1 MTDGASTDLALP
13 PTQVE
18 ELLQALAKALRAHQL
33 YLPNNPVYQRA
44 TENLRAA
51 FQPIWEA
58 TDDLALDV
66 AESDLRWEGN
76 VVYSNSSRSESIAWV
91 FFKDGVRSFT
101 LLPGVEQNEIVG
113 FLDVVHKAR
122 NLQSED
128 SDDLLTLLWEKD
140 FQRIRYVFQDLTSDV
155 GGMSLPGSGEGRVP
169 ATMPGGVAGAVAD
182 EVGETTRRGGA
193 ATEQES
199 APARSGIVK
208 PEDFDTTL
216 YFLDEKEIGYIR
228 DAVQAEYAQD
238 LRRNVL
244 AMLFDVLELQPYP
257 TVRAELISILES
269 FLPHLLGA
277 ADFSSVAYV
286 LREAKVVLT
295 RARGVL
301 PEHRKALEDLPGRL
315 SQEQSLAQLL
325 QSLDDASVPPAPEE
339 LGELFSE
346 LRGEALPTLFAW
358 LPKLSD
364 ARIRDAVEAAVG
376 RLAAANPP
384 AVVSAM
390 QSADAGV
397 VAEAVKLSGKL
408 RLQQAVGAL
417 GQALGHGEPAIR
429 IATVQA
435 LSEIASPA
443 AIQALER
450 GLEDADREVRLA
462 SIRIIGAHQS
472 RSALPRIAEVVQ
484 GKSVR
489 ERDLTEKMAFFEA
502 YGSLVRESGVA
513 SLDGIL
519 NSGGFLKRKEDP
531 QTRACAAMALGK
543 IGTPS
548 ARASLEKASS
558 DKEALVRNAVNRALR
573 GERATQSLFAP
584 PEV

>member
-182 EVGETTRRGGA
+182 EVGETTSRGGA

-199 APARSGIVK
+199 
-208 PEDFDTTL
+208 
-216 YFLDEKEIGYIR
+216 
-228 DAVQAEYAQD
+228 
-238 LRRNVL
+238 
-244 AMLFDVLELQPYP
+244 
-257 TVRAELISILES
+257 
-269 FLPHLLGA
+269 
-277 ADFSSVAYV
+277 
-286 LREAKVVLT
+286 
-295 RARGVL
+295 
-301 PEHRKALEDLPGRL
+301 
-315 SQEQSLAQLL
+315 
-325 QSLDDASVPPAPEE
+325 
-339 LGELFSE
+339 
-346 LRGEALPTLFAW
+346 
-358 LPKLSD
+358 
-364 ARIRDAVEAAVG
+364 
-376 RLAAANPP
+376 
-384 AVVSAM
+384 
-390 QSADAGV
+390 
-397 VAEAVKLSGKL
+397 
-408 RLQQAVGAL
+408 
-417 GQALGHGEPAIR
+417 
-429 IATVQA
+429 
-435 LSEIASPA
+435 
-443 AIQALER
+443 
-450 GLEDADREVRLA
+450 
-462 SIRIIGAHQS
+462 
-472 RSALPRIAEVVQ
+472 
-484 GKSVR
+484 
-489 ERDLTEKMAFFEA
+489 
-502 YGSLVRESGVA
+502 
-513 SLDGIL
+513 
-519 NSGGFLKRKEDP
+519 
-531 QTRACAAMALGK
+531 
-543 IGTPS
+543 
-548 ARASLEKASS
+548 
-558 DKEALVRNAVNRALR
+558 
-573 GERATQSLFAP
+573 
-584 PEV
+584 

>member
-13 PTQVE
+13 PAQVE
-18 ELLQALAKALRAHQL
+18 ELLEALAKALRAHHL
-33 YLPNNPVYQRA
+33 YLPNNPIYQRA

-66 AESDLRWEGN
+66 SESNLRWEGN
-76 VVYSNSSRSESIAWV
+76 VVYSNSNRSESIAWV
-91 FFKDGVRSFT
+91 FFKDGVRSVT

-113 FLDVVHKAR
+113 LLDVVHKAR
-122 NLQSED
+122 TLQSED

-140 FQRIRYVFQDLTSDV
+140 FQRIRYVFQDLTSDL
-155 GGMSLPGSGEGRVP
+155 GGVSLPGSGEVRVP

-182 EVGETTRRGGA
+182 EVGETTSRGGA

-208 PEDFDTTL
+208 SEDFDTTL

-228 DAVQAEYAQD
+228 DAVQGEYAQD

-269 FLPHLLGA
+269 FLPYLLGA
-277 ADFSSVAYV
+277 GDFSSVAYV
-286 LREAKVVLT
+286 LREAKAVLT
-295 RARGVL
+295 RAREVL

-325 QSLDDASVPPAPEE
+325 QSLDEASVHPAPEE

-358 LPKLSD
+358 LPKLSN
-364 ARIRDAVEAAVG
+364 ARIRDVVEAAVG
-376 RLAAANPP
+376 RLAAANPL
-384 AVVSAM
+384 VVVGAM

-408 RLQQAVGAL
+408 KLQQAVGAL
-417 GQALGHGEPAIR
+417 GQALGHVEPAIR
-429 IATVQA
+429 VATVQA
-435 LSEIASPA
+435 LSEIASAA
-443 AIQALER
+443 AIQAIER

-472 RSALPRIAEVVQ
+472 RSALPRIAEVVR
-484 GKSVR
+484 GKSMR

-502 YGSLVRESGVA
+502 YGSLVGESGVA

-519 NSGGFLKRKEDP
+519 NSGGFLRRKEDP

-573 GERATQSLFAP
+573 GERATQSMFAP
-584 PEV
+584 PGV

>member
-1 MTDGASTDLALP
+1 
-13 PTQVE
+13 
-18 ELLQALAKALRAHQL
+18 
-33 YLPNNPVYQRA
+33 
-44 TENLRAA
+44 
-51 FQPIWEA
+51 
-58 TDDLALDV
+58 
-66 AESDLRWEGN
+66 
-76 VVYSNSSRSESIAWV
+76 
-91 FFKDGVRSFT
+91 
-101 LLPGVEQNEIVG
+101 
-113 FLDVVHKAR
+113 
-122 NLQSED
+122 
-128 SDDLLTLLWEKD
+128 
-140 FQRIRYVFQDLTSDV
+140 RYH
-155 GGMSLPGSGEGRVP
+155 
-169 ATMPGGVAGAVAD
+169 AAGA
-182 EVGETTRRGGA
+182 EQSPRGGA

>member
-1 MTDGASTDLALP
+1 LALP

>member
-1 MTDGASTDLALP
+1 M
-13 PTQVE
+13 
-18 ELLQALAKALRAHQL
+18 
-33 YLPNNPVYQRA
+33 
-44 TENLRAA
+44 
-51 FQPIWEA
+51 
-58 TDDLALDV
+58 
-66 AESDLRWEGN
+66 
-76 VVYSNSSRSESIAWV
+76 
-91 FFKDGVRSFT
+91 
-101 LLPGVEQNEIVG
+101 
-113 FLDVVHKAR
+113 
-122 NLQSED
+122 
-128 SDDLLTLLWEKD
+128 
-140 FQRIRYVFQDLTSDV
+140 
-155 GGMSLPGSGEGRVP
+155 
-169 ATMPGGVAGAVAD
+169 
-182 EVGETTRRGGA
+182 
-193 ATEQES
+193 
-199 APARSGIVK
+199 
-208 PEDFDTTL
+208 
-216 YFLDEKEIGYIR
+216 
-228 DAVQAEYAQD
+228 QAEYAQD

-408 RLQQAVGAL
+408 RLQQAVG
-417 GQALGHGEPAIR
+417 QALGHVEPAIR
-429 IATVQA
+429 VATVQA
-435 LSEIASPA
+435 LSEIAAPA